1 MKRYCVYSG
10 ENGLIGSG
18 LSYQEAVALYKK
30 ECDSQKFEFED
41 DIGDDDM
48 PDPSQYAAY
57 LMEQIAVSQPEED
70 EPLDGERIFDS
81 KGNKIAYYGWSGQ
94 DAPEA
99 DK

>member
-10 ENGLIGSG
+10 NNGLIGSG

-30 ECDSQKFEFED
+30 ECDYQKFEFED

-70 EPLDGERIFDS
+70 EPLDGEPKLDS
-81 KGNKIAYYGWSGQ
+81 RGNKITYYSWSGQ
-94 DAPEA
+94 NAPEA
-99 DK
+99 EK